1 MDLSK
6 LLESID
12 VRAEKG
18 YETDGNIKKLA
29 YHSSRVEPDTL
40 FVCIRGF
47 QIDGHDYAGYAEKHG
62 AAAIVVERFIP
73 DITIPQFLV
82 ADSRKALAQ
91 LSDSFYEKPS
101 RFMRLFGVTGT
112 NGKTTITYMTD
123 AVFRAYE
130 LKTGLIGTIMVKYDD
145 VMMPSVLTTPE
156 SLDLQKHLAD
166 MRDKNI
172 SHVSMEVSS
181 SALELQRVANVA
193 FDVAAFINISRDH
206 IDLHGSYEAYFNAKA
221 SFIREASKD
230 SVAVLNIDEPS
241 LQKLTSETKAQVITF
256 GIENTTGHLSV
267 SDIDLSSGTPECT
280 VHLNKPIKTLGG
292 SEVSPTSFRLH
303 LAVLGRFSIYNA
315 LTAIAAGLVNAIP
328 VDIIKQALEGF
339 KGVERRFQ
347 LIYNDEFMIIDDL
360 MLNENNIDSSMATIE
375 ALDYDS
381 VHFVHAVRG
390 NRGASINREN
400 AENMADWFKRLN
412 IKQII
417 LTASRSH
424 VDKLNRVTEEEIKA
438 YSDAMKSRGITVD
451 FYQELP
457 DALSAGLSKIKTGD
471 LLMITGAHGMD
482 YGTKLTLNALLERRA
497 DVNRDA
503 IKDVLNRKVIGI
515 KAVDP
520 IIH

>member
-1 MDLSK
+1 MNLSK
-6 LLESID
+6 LLEAID
-12 VRAEKG
+12 IRAEKG
-18 YETDGNIKKLA
+18 YETDCNIKKLA
-29 YHSSRVEPDTL
+29 YHSSHVEPGTL

-47 QIDGHDYAGYAEKHG
+47 QIDGHDYAGYAEKNG
-62 AAAIVVERFIP
+62 AAAIVVEKFMP

-82 ADSRKALAQ
+82 ADSRRALAE
-91 LSDSFYEKPS
+91 LSDSFHKNPS

-145 VMMPSVLTTPE
+145 VMVPSVLTTPE
-156 SLDLQKHLAD
+156 SLDLQKHLSD

-172 SHVSMEVSS
+172 THVSMEVSS
-181 SALELQRVANVA
+181 SALELQRVASVA
-193 FDVAAFINISRDH
+193 FDVAAFTNISRDH

-221 SFIREASKD
+221 SFIREASKE
-230 SVAVLNIDEPS
+230 SVAVLNIDEPTIE
-241 LQKLTSETKAQVITF
+241 KLASETEAQVITF
-256 GIENTTGHLSV
+256 GIENPTGHLSV
-267 SDIDLSSGTPECT
+267 TDIDLSSGTPECT
-280 VHLNKPIKTLGG
+280 VHLNKPIKTLEGM
-292 SEVSPTSFRLH
+292 EVSPTSFKLH

-328 VDIIKQALEGF
+328 VDIIKQGLEGF

-347 LIYNDEFMIIDDL
+347 LIYNKDFMVIDDL
-360 MLNENNIDSSMATIE
+360 MLNENNIDSSMATID
-375 ALDYDS
+375 ALGYNS
-381 VHFVHAVRG
+381 INFVHAIRG

-400 AENMADWFKRLN
+400 AENMADWFSRLN
-412 IKQII
+412 IRQII

-424 VDKLNRVTEEEIKA
+424 VDNLNRVTEEETNA
-438 YSDAMKSRGITVD
+438 YIDVMKSRGITVD

-482 YGTKLTLNALLERRA
+482 YGTQLILNALLERKTG
-497 DVNRDA
+497 VNRDA
-503 IKDVLNRKVIGI
+503 IKDVLSRKVIGM
-515 KAVDP
+515 KAIDS
-520 IIH
+520 II